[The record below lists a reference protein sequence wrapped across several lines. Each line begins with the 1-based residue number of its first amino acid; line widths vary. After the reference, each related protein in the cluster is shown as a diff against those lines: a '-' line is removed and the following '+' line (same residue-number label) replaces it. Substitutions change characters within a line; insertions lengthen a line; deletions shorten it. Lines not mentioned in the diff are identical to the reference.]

1 MSIYSAR
8 MQNVRE
14 RLKAAGLGITVIS
27 DPISVGYLTGR
38 RVAHVG
44 ERLMALA
51 IPAEG
56 KATLFV
62 NRLFPIEPG
71 ETFEVVYHDDTEVAT
86 AGLAGYLPAGEVG
99 IDRFLYAQ
107 FLIELMDQRPDIR
120 PRVGSFAVEQTRMIK
135 DAAEQEA
142 MRKASLLNDEVIA
155 KVPGMLREGMT
166 ELELADLLLAEY
178 KKVGEAWAPLVGFG
192 AGAAEPHHVNGE
204 TRLKKGELVLVDAG
218 QATDGYFA
226 DMTRTFFFG
235 SVTEEQRKVYEIVR
249 EANRR
254 GRAAVRPGVRFCDID
269 AAARDYI
276 ASCGYGE
283 YFTHR
288 LGHSIGLGLHEEPSV
303 SAANTQVVEQGMTF
317 SIEPGIYLPGKFG
330 VRIEDLVLVTADG
343 CETLNHYPRDL
354 QIIRP
359 TFL

>member
-1 MSIYSAR
+1 MQNRFQAR
-8 MQNVRE
+8 MQRVRE
-14 RLKAAGLGITVIS
+14 KLRAAGLPVTVVS
-27 DPISVGYLTGR
+27 DPISIGYLIDR
-38 RVAHVG
+38 HVAHVG

-56 KATLFV
+56 DAVLFV

-71 ETFEVVYHDDTEVAT
+71 EGFSVVYHDDTDVAT
-86 AGLAGYLPAGEVG
+86 ADLAAFLPAGPVG

-107 FLIELMDQRPDIR
+107 FLIEILDQRPDIM
-120 PRVGSFAVEQTRMIK
+120 PKNGSFAVEQTRMIK

-142 MRKASLLNDEVIA
+142 MRRASILNDEVIS

-166 ELELADLLLAEY
+166 ELELAELLLAEY
-178 KKVGEAWAPLVGFG
+178 RKVGEPWEPLVGFS
-192 AGAAEPHHVNGE
+192 AGAAEPHHVNGA
-204 TRLKKGELVLVDAG
+204 TRLKRGDLVLVDAG

-235 SVTEEQRKVYEIVR
+235 SATEEQKKVYEIVR

-254 GRAAVRPGVRFCDID
+254 GRAAAKPGVSFASID

-276 ASCGYGE
+276 ASMGYGE

-303 SAANTQVVEQGMTF
+303 SANNAQLVEEGMCF

-343 CETLNHYPRDL
+343 AETLNHYPREL
-354 QIIRP
+354 QIVE
-359 TFL
+359 